1 MTISVLEIKAIARSI
16 AESGALKS
24 FAPLAPA
31 TESVGLQVL
40 LVEDDEADAYLIRR
54 ALAANPRVSDIVL
67 AENGEEALEL
77 LDKRRVIPDLAL
89 IDLRM
94 PRKDGIALLKDIAGR
109 PTMLFPC
116 VVLTSSK
123 SGRDALRAK
132 HRGAIAFVTKPKAEP
147 ELKTALDRVVA
158 GACMFGTDEVR
169 RGAAALHTGG
179 YPVGAARPRR
189 GRASR
194 PVVRIA
200 KPQA

>member
-16 AESGALKS
+16 AESGALKQ
-24 FAPLAPA
+24 FVLPVPA
-31 TESVGLQVL
+31 IESGGLQVL

-54 ALAANPRVSDIVL
+54 ALAANPMVSDIVL

-77 LDKRRVIPDLAL
+77 LDKRRVFPDLAL

-116 VVLTSSK
+116 AVLTSSK
-123 SGRDALRAK
+123 SGRDALRAR
-132 HRGAIAFVTKPKAEP
+132 HRGAVAFVTKPKAEP
-147 ELKTALDRVVA
+147 ELKTALDRLVA

-169 RGAAALHTGG
+169 RGATALREGSRPVEAAH
-179 YPVGAARPRR
+179 PRRRAARPPA
-189 GRASR
+189 AS
-194 PVVRIA
+194 A

>member
-31 TESVGLQVL
+31 TESTGLQVL

-54 ALAANPRVSDIVL
+54 ALAANPKVCDIVL

-116 VVLTSSK
+116 AVLTSSK

-132 HRGAIAFVTKPKAEP
+132 HRGAIAFVTKPRDEP
-147 ELKTALDRVVA
+147 ELKSALDRIVA
-158 GACMFGTDEVR
+158 GACMFGTDQVR
-169 RGAAALHTGG
+169 RNDAAPRADG
-179 YPVGAARPRR
+179 YAVGAANPRR
-189 GRASR
+189 GRTSR
-194 PVVRIA
+194 PID
-200 KPQA
+200 

>member
-31 TESVGLQVL
+31 TESAGLQVL

-54 ALAANPRVSDIVL
+54 ALAANPKVCDIVL

-77 LDKRRVIPDLAL
+77 LDKRRVMPDLAL

-132 HRGAIAFVTKPKAEP
+132 HRGAIAFVTKPRDEP
-147 ELKTALDRVVA
+147 ELKSALDRLVA
-158 GACMFGTDEVR
+158 GACMFGTDQAR
-169 RGAAALHTGG
+169 RGAAA
-179 YPVGAARPRR
+179 PPRR
-189 GRASR
+189 GRVSR
-194 PVVRIA
+194 PIASIA
-200 KPQA
+200 KPQG